1 MSKIQLIVVCINGTA
16 NQKPGNDERT
26 FINRNPAGIS
36 QKRGLSRKS
45 KVFTVLIQIKISALM
60 G

>member
-36 QKRGLSRKS
+36 QRED
-45 KVFTVLIQIKISALM
+45 
-60 G
+60 